1 MTKRVT
7 LADVAK
13 KAGVSSATVDR
24 VLSGRAS
31 VSGKR
36 AELVYEAAR
45 ELGYYGVPALR
56 ARIPAKRSV
65 IRLGL
70 ALRRRHNF
78 FYMAIE
84 GAIRAASTRFE
95 AADIDLK
102 VAYQSN
108 NSPHE
113 AASLIRKLAESC
125 DAVAIMAP
133 DHPVVTAA
141 VAEARSKNVFVFSIL
156 SDFAI
161 DLRQAYLGLD
171 NRKAGRSA
179 AWGVVHTSQR
189 PGALCIVVGNY
200 SYLAQEMREA
210 GFRAYI
216 RENQPSYSVVDT
228 VAAAES
234 EDDVRIVVERLLDAQ
249 PDLVGLYMASG
260 GFEGAVE
267 ALKRRDKLGAVSLVC
282 NEITPS
288 SRQAL
293 VEQAAAMVIATPVDQ
308 LAEQLIAEAVHA
320 VSGKA
325 DDVSKPGPL
334 PFAIY
339 IAENL

>member
-1 MTKRVT
+1 MAKRVT
-7 LADVAK
+7 LADVAR
-13 KAGVSSATVDR
+13 KAGVSAATVDR
-24 VLSGRAS
+24 VLSGRAT

-36 AELVYEAAR
+36 ADLVYAAAR
-45 ELGYYGVPALR
+45 ELEYYGVPALR
-56 ARIPAKRSV
+56 ARLPAKRVV

-84 GAIRAASTRFE
+84 AAIRAASTRFE
-95 AADIDLK
+95 AADVDLK
-102 VAYQSN
+102 VVYQSN
-108 NSPHE
+108 NSPYE
-113 AASLIRKLAESC
+113 AASLITKLTESC
-125 DAVAIMAP
+125 DAIAIMAP
-133 DHPVVTAA
+133 DHPVVTDA
-141 VAEARSKNVFVFSIL
+141 VADARKKDVFVFSIL

-161 DLRQAYLGLD
+161 DVRQAYLGLD
-171 NRKAGRSA
+171 NRKAGRTA
-179 AWGVVHTSQR
+179 AWGVVHTAPA
-189 PGALCIVVGNY
+189 PGALSIVVGNY

-216 RENQPSYSVVDT
+216 RENQPDFSVVET

-234 EDDVRIVVERLLDAQ
+234 EDDVRVVVERLLDAHPQ
-249 PDLVGLYMASG
+249 LVGLYMASG

-267 ALKRRDKLGAVSLVC
+267 ALKRRNKLGAVSLIC
-282 NEITPS
+282 NELTPT

-293 VEQAAAMVIATPVDQ
+293 IEQAAAMAIATPVEQ
-308 LAEQLIAEAVHA
+308 LAEQLITEAVHA
-320 VSGKA
+320 VSGNA

-339 IAENL
+339 VAENL